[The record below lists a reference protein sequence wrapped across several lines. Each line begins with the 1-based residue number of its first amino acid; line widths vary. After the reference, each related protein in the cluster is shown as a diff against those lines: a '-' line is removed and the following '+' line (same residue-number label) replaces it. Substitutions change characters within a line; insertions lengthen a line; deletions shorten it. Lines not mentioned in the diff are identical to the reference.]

1 MSSKRGSKPGTWGG
15 RDPVEDGRKA
25 GQTSKTHGMEAL
37 AARGRAALDPAEVA
51 SLDELRD
58 LLNTHPGRIEVRT
71 ELAARTMM
79 IVEKGYQHVEGKHF
93 TEGGGPLRYLA
104 VYSNLL
110 ARLLDS
116 WPDPI
121 EGAKDVTELMHGD

>member
-1 MSSKRGSKPGTWGG
+1 M
-15 RDPVEDGRKA
+15 EDGRKA
-25 GQTSKTHGMEAL
+25 GQKGNTHGMFAL
-37 AARGRAALDPAEVA
+37 RDRGRAALEPSEIA

-58 LLNTHPGRIEVRT
+58 LLATHPGRVEVRT

-79 IVEKGYQHVEGKHF
+79 IVDKGYQYVEGEHF
-93 TEGGGPLRYLA
+93 TKGGGPLRYLA

-110 ARLLDS
+110 ARLLDN

-121 EGAKDVTELMHGD
+121 EGARDVTELMKGSDDNT